1 MSTNSRPHFI
11 LSLLVALSAVS
22 AGANAAADS
31 ETLTHSPHHKGF
43 LSSLNL
49 GIRYSS
55 VLEKRGVILYRDFQ
69 IDPVLGLFFFDDR
82 VEFVGDSLG
91 FRDFVI
97 EDRLRLRTRLV
108 SITDQPLF
116 PKNDEVHRNDP
127 SRPDTYEWST
137 SAELFLPGYNDKYG
151 SEFDLEFSKDI
162 ATHHGHYVDLQAKV
176 KLFSARLPLLNA
188 LIEPNLFG
196 SLGVGDL
203 AHNQYFYGSSANAGL
218 SNDAYGLW
226 IAFPEEA
233 DRYYPIVQIRHF
245 EVLDR
250 NRDAEFSRGRN
261 EGWLF
266 SFIAT
271 NGFLE

>member
-1 MSTNSRPHFI
+1 MLINFRAAFI
-11 LSLLVALSAVS
+11 SLLLTIVTGSLAD
-22 AGANAAADS
+22 AGSTQAR
-31 ETLTHSPHHKGF
+31 SPHHKGF

-69 IDPVLGLFFFDDR
+69 IDPVLGLFFLDDR

-108 SITDQPLF
+108 SISDQPLF
-116 PKNDEVHRNDP
+116 PKNQSVHENDP

-137 SAELFLPGYNDKYG
+137 SAELFLPGYNSNYK
-151 SEFDLEFSKDI
+151 SEIDLEFSKDI
-162 ATHHGHYVDLQAKV
+162 ATHHGHYVDLQAKL
-176 KLFSARLPLLNA
+176 KLFAARLPLLGS
-188 LIEPNLFG
+188 LIEPNLFA
-196 SLGVGDL
+196 SAGVGDL
-203 AHNQYFYGSSANAGL
+203 AHNQYFYGPSASAGL
-218 SNDAYGLW
+218 NNDAYGLW
-226 IAFPEEA
+226 FAFPEEA
-233 DRYYPIVQIRHF
+233 DRYYPVVQIRHF
-245 EVLDR
+245 EVLETR
-250 NRDAEFSRGRN
+250 NAEFARGRN